1 MIHVPSLAAMESD
14 EEVFSQ
20 KAFTFF
26 CPFAVSPQVMNVK
39 EHTNEMVGQLD
50 DKARSFWRWRAK
62 SSSVVMVITHGK
74 LAFLFQKNEMVEQL
88 DNKSDPLL
96 PHPEGSLL
104 RMR

>member
-20 KAFTFF
+20 KD
-26 CPFAVSPQVMNVK
+26 
-39 EHTNEMVGQLD
+39 TNEMVEQLD

-62 SSSVVMVITHGK
+62 SSSVLMVITHGK

-96 PHPEGSLL
+96 PHPEGSML
-104 RMR
+104 RLR

>member
-1 MIHVPSLAAMESD
+1 MQVPAFGHKRLSLTEDGFGKLIS
-14 EEVFSQ
+14 S
-20 KAFTFF
+20 
-26 CPFAVSPQVMNVK
+26 FAVSPQVMNVK

-62 SSSVVMVITHGK
+62 SSSVLMVITHGK

-96 PHPEGSLL
+96 PHPGGPML
-104 RMR
+104 RLR